1 MSAKA
6 AGAVVTVVP
15 ICLFHDPTAPIERG
29 LSTPPHHTQVMN
41 AQAAGAVAAIVYDDV
56 YESLIIM
63 SKPKGHPDPDI
74 PSVFVSEKAGIL
86 MRKLMTL
93 DVIRVRL
100 TPVGLLVGWW
110 LVAGR
115 ESEMAW
121 VCASQV
127 LAAAGGATSYA
138 AALPLPSLC
147 PLLPLLCS
155 CLRM

>member
-1 MSAKA
+1 
-6 AGAVVTVVP
+6 
-15 ICLFHDPTAPIERG
+15 
-29 LSTPPHHTQVMN
+29 MN

-100 TPVGLLVGWW
+100 TPVGLLGGW
-110 LVAGR
+110 L
-115 ESEMAW
+115 S
-121 VCASQV
+121 
-127 LAAAGGATSYA
+127 AGGRAGGWAATRVYA
-138 AALPLPSLC
+138 ACPGCSLVRCGTCFTLFLSSAAPHLPGACETRRCLPWVYS
-147 PLLPLLCS
+147 
-155 CLRM
+155 